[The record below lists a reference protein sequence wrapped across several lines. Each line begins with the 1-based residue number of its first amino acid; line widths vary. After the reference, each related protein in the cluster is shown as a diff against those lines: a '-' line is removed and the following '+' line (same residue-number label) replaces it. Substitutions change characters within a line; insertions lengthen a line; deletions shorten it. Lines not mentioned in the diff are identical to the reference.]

1 MSHHADNLT
10 IEFMFLGGG
19 FKLGFGT
26 PSQES
31 LAKYNELLQC
41 FYKSDTY
48 KPWVAASKEIKHDLQ
63 QFVGKH
69 NKSYPHLNK
78 LQKIIQSIQDDE
90 ILLIAGE
97 FPTETSKRHEMEI
110 LLEVLN
116 EVDLAN
122 VGSEWQK
129 RIAESKDFTKSLL
142 ESYDLFTPR
151 TDIRITIGNS
161 RKDNRI
167 CRFCGGRLASG
178 SSFSKVAH
186 AIPEALGNKSIV
198 LGDECDECNKYFG
211 DNIEPHL
218 IESFDIY
225 RAFLGVKGKS
235 GTPNLKYTNGE
246 ITHKDGIA
254 VVVAKRIEFTENG
267 ISVNLGGSRKLTP
280 AKLYRALCKI
290 TLSVIGDQELI
301 GLEDTLDW
309 VRNDHPQTQTP
320 KVGITIIRN
329 APDDSIVSV
338 AVFTRKTEDYS
349 LPHVVTEFRF
359 GSFVYVYIL
368 PFSRK
373 DKLKFLSD
381 SEFERFWS
389 SFPMYNQIDSWQ
401 YHDLQSTQELSI
413 EDSIKISNRNH
424 ISPKQNDNSDDAN
437 TADQ

>member
-1 MSHHADNLT
+1 MNHHADNLT

-26 PSQES
+26 PSQAS
-31 LAKYNELLQC
+31 LAIYNELLKC
-41 FYKSDTY
+41 FYKSGTY
-48 KPWVAASKEIKHDLQ
+48 KPWVVANQEIKHDLQ
-63 QFVGKH
+63 QFVWEY

-78 LQKIIQSIQDDE
+78 LQKRIQSIPDGE

-97 FPTETSKRHEMEI
+97 FPTETSKRHELEM

-129 RIAESKDFTKSLL
+129 RIAESKDFMQSLL
-142 ESYDLFTPR
+142 ENYDLFTPR
-151 TDIRITIGNS
+151 TDIRVTIGNS

-235 GTPNLKYTNGE
+235 GVPNLKYTKGE
-246 ITHKDGIA
+246 ITHKDGIP
-254 VVVAKRIEFTENG
+254 VVIAKRIEFTENG
-267 ISVNLGGSRKLTP
+267 IFVDLGGSRKLTP

-290 TLSVIGDQELI
+290 TLSVIGDQDLI

-309 VRNDHPQTQTP
+309 VRNDYPQTQVP
-320 KVGITIIRN
+320 KVGITIIKT

-338 AVFTRKTEDYS
+338 AVFTRKTEDCS

-381 SEFERFWS
+381 SEFQRFWS
-389 SFPMYNQIDSWQ
+389 SFPMYSQIDSWQ
-401 YHDLQSTQELSI
+401 YHDLQSTQEFSI
-413 EDSIKISNRNH
+413 EDSIKVSNRT
-424 ISPKQNDNSDDAN
+424 PPRQNDSFDDEN
-437 TADQ
+437 TAGQ